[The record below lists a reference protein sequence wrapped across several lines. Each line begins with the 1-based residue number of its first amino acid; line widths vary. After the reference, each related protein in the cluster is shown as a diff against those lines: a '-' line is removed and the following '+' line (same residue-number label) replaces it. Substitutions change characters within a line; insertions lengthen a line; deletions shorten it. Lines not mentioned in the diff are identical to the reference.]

1 MKVTPYLFLGGR
13 CQAALSFY
21 QAAVGAEVLFL
32 QRFKDAPQHG
42 SEPMGP
48 PDGVMHATIKIGD
61 STLHVS
67 DGDGKPQSASGFSLS
82 LSAKDT
88 ADGQRLFRA
97 LAEDGK
103 ITAPFEKQF
112 WSEGFGMLT
121 DRFGMPWMVNVEH

>member
-61 STLHVS
+61 QL
-67 DGDGKPQSASGFSLS
+67 
-82 LSAKDT
+82 
-88 ADGQRLFRA
+88 
-97 LAEDGK
+97 
-103 ITAPFEKQF
+103 I
-112 WSEGFGMLT
+112 
-121 DRFGMPWMVNVEH
+121 